1 MDDHMSNNQT
11 LNQILDE
18 AGKLDT
24 VDATRLIG
32 QILESLQELHRSNK
46 IHRNLCTEEILID
59 SDGNASLS
67 DPLSTGVECS
77 VDLPEFESLD
87 KLSLPPAI
95 DLAQQRI
102 AQAGVDCDPRRVDL
116 FSVGRVALE
125 MISTASVD
133 DYLNNPTI
141 KKEIDADF
149 QNFIDSA
156 LGFHTSQPAG
166 SADDLSERL
175 TGDRHNEVTIA
186 PSTITNDNPTIAPT
200 VSPTTNVEN
209 ATDSDHFQLSPT
221 TLQNQSSELDQT
233 SGFEES
239 NTSSASR
246 MPFKKLGQYELI
258 RRLGQGGMGA
268 VFLAS
273 DVRLERLVA
282 LKVLTPNLA
291 SNPDFVRR
299 FKNEARSAAKLEH
312 QHIVPIYNIDQDQ
325 GHHFFVMQYVE
336 GESLAE
342 ILRRERK
349 LDEATALQIIEQI
362 TSGLSDAHSLGL
374 IHRDIKPAN
383 IMVQAKDNNAML
395 ADFGLVKSDHTVLG
409 ATATGVIMGTA
420 NYISPE
426 QGRGQKVDARSD
438 LYSIGV
444 TLYQILAGQLPFRAE
459 NTTAMIF
466 QHVYEPPNPIR
477 DIVPELTNETVLIIE
492 RLLQKEPDQRY
503 QNAQDL
509 VNDIQA
515 IRNGQTLSRSP
526 LRNDAVVKSAF
537 DIEQLDD
544 WMKDWDDSGADLAS
558 GEIDE
563 NEEARLL
570 ALIDDHAPEPIKRLK
585 NAYQQ
590 VKGVLAVYNTR
601 RKELVETIVEA
612 EKAEQEIATKISDL
626 EQQITQAE
634 QTLADLPDGADDSA
648 QHVAN
653 DHRTSLEELTKVMT
667 KQKSDTSEVRKKLD
681 HVDKTIDDLQQQQR
695 MLMARLKKAEAE
707 ISATRRSPK
716 TSSSWLSLAA
726 GLTAVCLALATGA
739 IFLWPRIFPAAEE
752 TNVTNSAYVTN
763 SASKFTA
770 AKPEFPAAE
779 PFKTADSKKPGPQ
792 VYAKDGTV
800 DYRHFISI
808 PDDTEGENWQRDELD
823 IRLTQPSAGQRLAI
837 PLTTSD
843 SYDLNIE
850 YETDDGAFDVAIPVG
865 TQGLALLRLGYNKGD
880 GIQLLGV
887 TGTKSSS
894 DYNGTDN
901 PFFKFNRQAKN
912 QVLIWVKFANDGL
925 ATLTVIVNDVEVFSR
940 ERVEQQFQF
949 TEPLAQHTLGAVPM
963 IIGNT
968 GGEICFKKLGIRLK
982 GSGARMARK
991 PSPPLKIENTAPG
1004 HGLKFTSSR
1013 KEIVHT
1019 KHFQYSGEHPITLEA
1034 WTIPEEKTNAHVVSI
1049 CNLGNVAMLCL
1060 KTDTKGR
1067 WQLLYYNNN
1076 QRRGES
1082 VLSNEPVQWN
1092 QRTHIA
1098 GVYDNGRLNLFVNG
1112 VKQRQAMTVKDIKP
1126 KGSQLRIGSNLWAGG
1141 KNHFFKGTISQVR
1154 ISKVRMYKKNFT
1166 PADQLSVDENS
1177 MAMYD
1182 LNKKVGRLIINQAG
1196 GEFIRLRV
1204 DMNTVRASE
1213 ELKSEELKSDKPSA
1227 SKRSG

>member
-67 DPLSTGVECS
+67 DPLSTDVECS

-116 FSVGRVALE
+116 FNVGRVALE

-133 DYLNNPTI
+133 DYLNNPTV
-141 KKEIDADF
+141 KNEIDANLQD
-149 QNFIDSA
+149 FIDSA

-175 TGDRHNEVTIA
+175 TGGRHNEVTIA
-186 PSTITNDNPTIAPT
+186 PSTITSDNQTIAPT
-200 VSPTTNVEN
+200 ISPTTNIEN
-209 ATDSDHFQLSPT
+209 DADSDYFQLSPT
-221 TLQNQSSELDQT
+221 TLQNQSGELDQT
-233 SGFEES
+233 SGFKES
-239 NTSSASR
+239 NTSAASR
-246 MPFKKLGQYELI
+246 MPFKKLGQFELI

-299 FKNEARSAAKLEH
+299 FQNEARSAAKLEH

-325 GHHFFVMQYVE
+325 GYHFFVMQYVE

-342 ILRRERK
+342 ILRKEHK
-349 LDEATALQIIEQI
+349 LDEATALRIIEQI
-362 TSGLSDAHSLGL
+362 ASGLVEAHSLGL

-383 IMVQAKDNNAML
+383 IMVQAKDNKAML

-409 ATATGVIMGTA
+409 TTATGVIMGTV

-444 TLYQILAGQLPFRAE
+444 TLYQILAGQMPFRAE
-459 NTTAMIF
+459 NATAMIF

-477 DIVPELTNETVLIIE
+477 DIAPELTNETVKIIE

-509 VNDIQA
+509 VNDVQA
-515 IRNGQTLSRSP
+515 IRNGQTLSSRSP
-526 LRNDAVVKSAF
+526 LRSDAVVKSAF

-558 GEIDE
+558 GEINE

-590 VKGVLAVYNTR
+590 VKGGLAVYNTR
-601 RKELVETIVEA
+601 HKELVETIVEA
-612 EKAEQEIATKISDL
+612 EKAEQEIATKISNV
-626 EQQITQAE
+626 EQQITHAE

-648 QHVAN
+648 QQSAN
-653 DHRTSLEELTKVMT
+653 DHLASLEELTEVMA
-667 KQKSDTSEVRKKLD
+667 KQKSDTSNVRKKLD

-695 MLMARLKKAEAE
+695 MLIARLKKAEAE

-716 TSSSWLSLAA
+716 TNSSRFSLVA
-726 GLTAVCLALATGA
+726 GLTAVCLALVTGA
-739 IFLWPRIFPAAEE
+739 IFLWPRIFPAAEA
-752 TNVTNSAYVTN
+752 TNVANSDNVAT
-763 SASKFTA
+763 SASNFVA
-770 AKPEFPAAE
+770 AKPEFSAADRFE
-779 PFKTADSKKPGPQ
+779 TAGSEKRGSK
-792 VYAKDGTV
+792 VYAYDGQI
-800 DYRHFISI
+800 DYRHLISI

-823 IRLTQPSAGQRLAI
+823 IRLTQPSTGHRLAI
-837 PLTTSD
+837 PLTTKD
-843 SYDLNIE
+843 TYDFNIE
-850 YETDDGAFDVAIPVG
+850 YTTDDGAFDVAIPVG
-865 TQGLALLRLGYNKGD
+865 TEGLALLRLGYNKGN

-887 TGTKSSS
+887 TGTKSSN
-894 DYNGTDN
+894 DHTFVNC
-901 PFFKFNRQAKN
+901 PIFKFNRQAKN
-912 QVLIWVKFANDGL
+912 QVLIWVKFTNEGL
-925 ATLTVIVNDVEVFSR
+925 ATLTVTVNDTEVFHR
-940 ERVEQQFQF
+940 ERAEQQFQF
-949 TEPLAQHTLGAVPM
+949 TESFAQHTRGAVPM

-968 GGEICFKKLGIRLK
+968 GGEICFKKLAVRLK
-982 GSGARMARK
+982 GSASYIIRRRQ
-991 PSPPLKIENTAPG
+991 PPLRIENTAPV
-1004 HGLKFTSSR
+1004 HGLKFTGSTE
-1013 KEIVHT
+1013 EIVGAHN
-1019 KHFQYSGEHPITLEA
+1019 FNYSGKHPITVET
-1034 WTIPEEKTNAHVVSI
+1034 WVIPEEKTNAHIVNMCNNKRVGMITLKIGNQGHWEFLLRGRTLVSVV
-1049 CNLGNVAMLCL
+1049 
-1060 KTDTKGR
+1060 
-1067 WQLLYYNNN
+1067 
-1076 QRRGES
+1076 
-1082 VLSNEPVQWN
+1082 SNEPVEWN
-1092 QRTHIA
+1092 QRAHVA
-1098 GVYDNGRLNLFVNG
+1098 GIFENGRIELFVNG
-1112 VKQRQAMTVKDIKP
+1112 VKQSQRRTVSNIKP
-1126 KGSQLRIGSNLWAGG
+1126 QGKEIRIGSNFWTGG
-1141 KNHFFKGTISQVR
+1141 RNHFYKGTVDQVR
-1154 ISKVRMYKKNFT
+1154 VSKVRVYESNFT
-1166 PADQLSVDENS
+1166 PADKLSADKNS

-1182 LNKKVGRLIINQAG
+1182 LDEKFGRLIIDQSG
-1196 GEFIRLRV
+1196 REFARLKV
-1204 DMNTVRASE
+1204 DMKTVRESE
-1213 ELKSEELKSDKPSA
+1213 ELTATPKPA
-1227 SKRSG
+1227 E